1 MGEAGRTKGEG
12 ASGWWRATAFVV
24 ACGCVI
30 SLVSYGLRTSF
41 GLFAEPISEGND
53 WSLEVFAL
61 AIAIQNIVWGV
72 AQPFAGAI
80 ADRYGSA
87 RILAGGGVLYVAGVA
102 LMAMSD
108 TPLAFNLTAGV
119 LVGLGL
125 AGGSFTIVIAALGRL
140 VPEEKRSWAMGLA
153 TAAGSL
159 GQFAFA
165 PLGQAFLSSYGWQTA
180 LLLLAGFAVVVPV
193 LAAALR
199 GGGSYGTSGDEPALP
214 AREALRGA
222 FGHGSYLLLVA
233 GFFVCGFHITFIT
246 THLPAHLS
254 AAAAQSHAGH
264 GAMHVGPGLAAWAL
278 AIIGLANVVG
288 SYTAGVLGGRHSKRL
303 LLSWIYLARGAA
315 IALFVTLP
323 PTPVVILFF
332 AVAMGVLWLSTVP
345 LTSGLVAV
353 MFGTRYLGTLFGIVF
368 LSHQVGAFLGVWLGG
383 LAFEQTGSF
392 MPIWWAGIA
401 LAIVA
406 AGLHWPI
413 VERPAPSFAAS
424 AQAGS

>member
-41 GLFAEPISEGND
+41 GLFAGPISEGND

-61 AIAIQNIVWGV
+61 AIAIQNVVWGV

-102 LMAMSD
+102 LMAVSD

-180 LLLLAGFAVVVPV
+180 LLLLAGFAVAVPL
-193 LAAALR
+193 LAGALR
-199 GGGSYGTSGDEPALP
+199 GGGGYGASEGSRYRGLRNVAAHAGRGPLLRRGHGRTMALDCTPYLGARCGHVRNPLPRHPLRLRVLLPPGRGFPWGLARRGRLRADRRVP
-214 AREALRGA
+214 AR
-222 FGHGSYLLLVA
+222 
-233 GFFVCGFHITFIT
+233 
-246 THLPAHLS
+246 
-254 AAAAQSHAGH
+254 
-264 GAMHVGPGLAAWAL
+264 
-278 AIIGLANVVG
+278 VVG
-288 SYTAGVLGGRHSKRL
+288 GCRAGDHSR
-303 LLSWIYLARGAA
+303 WPPLAD
-315 IALFVTLP
+315 
-323 PTPVVILFF
+323 
-332 AVAMGVLWLSTVP
+332 
-345 LTSGLVAV
+345 
-353 MFGTRYLGTLFGIVF
+353 
-368 LSHQVGAFLGVWLGG
+368 
-383 LAFEQTGSF
+383 
-392 MPIWWAGIA
+392 
-401 LAIVA
+401 
-406 AGLHWPI
+406 
-413 VERPAPSFAAS
+413 
-424 AQAGS
+424 

>member
-1 MGEAGRTKGEG
+1 MGEAGRTKAGG

-30 SLVSYGLRTSF
+30 SLVTYGLRTSF
-41 GLFAEPISEGND
+41 GLFAEPISEGSG

-61 AIAIQNIVWGV
+61 AIAIQNIVWGI

-87 RILAGGGVLYVAGVA
+87 RILAGGGALYAAGVA
-102 LMAMSD
+102 LMAVSP
-108 TPLAFNLTAGV
+108 TPLVFNLTAGV
-119 LVGLGL
+119 VVGLGL

-180 LLLLAGFAVVVPV
+180 LLLLAGFAVAVPV
-193 LAAALR
+193 LAGALR
-199 GGGSYGTSGDEPALP
+199 GGSGGDGGRTGDEEPAMP

-233 GFFVCGFHITFIT
+233 GFFVCGFHLAFIT

-254 AAAAQSHAGH
+254 AAAAQSHGGH
-264 GAMHVGPGLAAWAL
+264 GATHVGPGLAAWAL
-278 AIIGLANVVG
+278 ALIGLANVAG
-288 SYTAGVLGGRHSKRL
+288 SYTAGVLGEGTASGSCSPGSTWRGGRPSRSSSRCRPRR
-303 LLSWIYLARGAA
+303 SWYSP
-315 IALFVTLP
+315 LP
-323 PTPVVILFF
+323 WRC
-332 AVAMGVLWLSTVP
+332 AC
-345 LTSGLVAV
+345 SGS
-353 MFGTRYLGTLFGIVF
+353 RR
-368 LSHQVGAFLGVWLGG
+368 S
-383 LAFEQTGSF
+383 
-392 MPIWWAGIA
+392 P
-401 LAIVA
+401 
-406 AGLHWPI
+406 
-413 VERPAPSFAAS
+413 
-424 AQAGS
+424 